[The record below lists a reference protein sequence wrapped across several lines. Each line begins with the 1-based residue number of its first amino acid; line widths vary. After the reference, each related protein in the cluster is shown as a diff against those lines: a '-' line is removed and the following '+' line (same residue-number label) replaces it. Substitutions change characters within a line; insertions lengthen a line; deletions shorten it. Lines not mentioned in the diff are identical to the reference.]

1 LTASRR
7 CETVEGGEVRQYL
20 VWPDGTTTLV
30 ESRLLSLLYR
40 RLDAIRP
47 VIGWLAIAAVVWLI
61 VSQATHFHEE
71 TLGFAAGLVFACL
84 MGLFVSEVVMN
95 REIEPPGEHWER
107 VGGADG

>member
-1 LTASRR
+1 
-7 CETVEGGEVRQYL
+7 VEGGEVRQYL

-30 ESRLLSLLYR
+30 GSRPLSLLYR

-71 TLGFAAGLVFACL
+71 TLGFAAGLVRLSHRAVCL
-84 MGLFVSEVVMN
+84 RGRHES
-95 REIEPPGEHWER
+95 RDR
-107 VGGADG
+107 ATR